1 MKKRWGLIVLVAGI
15 SFFSGGWLLR
25 GASAKS
31 NGIAGPELL
40 GRVLQF
46 VGEYYV
52 DEIPQDSVYHM
63 AAAGVLDQLNDPYS
77 GLEEG
82 EDYRQLTE
90 VISGN
95 YGGLGMQID
104 VRDGWITIVAPL
116 PETPASRAGIEAGD
130 QIIEVDGKS
139 TQGLTQEAAVK
150 TLRGTPGSKV
160 ALKVH
165 RPGMT
170 TPLPFALTRE
180 IIHNRS
186 VQPGT
191 MLENGVGYVSLVT
204 VADSSGPEL
213 SREINAL
220 RAKGMKSLILDL
232 RGNPGGSLD
241 QGAAVSDLFLDPG
254 AKIVSTHGRF
264 PEMNKEFTDH
274 APQKYGDLP
283 VVVLVNEF
291 SASAAEIIA
300 GALQD
305 NDRAVVVGTP
315 TFGKGLVQS
324 FWTLGQGAGLKL
336 TTGRWYTPSGR
347 TIQRKAKSQEEQY
360 RQAALQASGKD
371 TAAKPLP
378 TFKTISGRLV
388 KGGGG
393 IVPDRIVR
401 SDTLTEGEKTF
412 AKAIGTNV
420 TAYRDALTATALDVK
435 EKKLVTSESFK
446 VTPAIRQ
453 GLVDRLKAKGITLTA
468 EDVTAGSTLIDD
480 QLSYEI
486 ARYVFGREGE
496 LRRRDSDDPQVH
508 AALELLRKATTPKS
522 LMAEVA
528 GQ

>member
-1 MKKRWGLIVLVAGI
+1 MKKRWGLIVFVAVI

-31 NGIAGPELL
+31 NAVAGPELL

-52 DEIPQDSVYHM
+52 DELPQDSIYHM

-77 GLEEG
+77 SLEEG

-90 VISGN
+90 VTTGN

-116 PETPASRAGIEAGD
+116 PETPAARAGIEAGD
-130 QIIEVDGKS
+130 QVIEVDGKS
-139 TQGLTQEAAVK
+139 TQGLSQDAAVK
-150 TLRGTPGSKV
+150 TLRGTPGTKV
-160 ALKVH
+160 VLKVH
-165 RPGMT
+165 RPGFT
-170 TPLPFALTRE
+170 TPLPFSLTRE
-180 IIHNRS
+180 LIHNRS

-191 MLENGVGYVSLVT
+191 MLEGGIGYISLLTVS
-204 VADSSGPEL
+204 DSSAREL
-213 SREINAL
+213 GREIDKL
-220 RAKGMKSLILDL
+220 KTKGLTGLILDV
-232 RGNPGGSLD
+232 RGNPGGLLD
-241 QGAAVSDLFLDPG
+241 QGAAVSDVFLDPG

-274 APQKYGDLP
+274 APQRYPDLP
-283 VVVLVNEF
+283 IVVLVNEY

-305 NDRAVVVGTP
+305 NDRAVVVGVP

-347 TIQRKAKSQEEQY
+347 TIQRKAKSQEDQI
-360 RQAALQASGKD
+360 RQATLQASGKD
-371 TAAKPLP
+371 TVSKPLP

-388 KGGGG
+388 RGGGG

-401 SDTLTEGEKTF
+401 SDTLTDGERAF
-412 AKAIGTNV
+412 AKALGTNI

-435 EKKLVTSESFK
+435 ERKVVTTEDFK
-446 VTPAIRQ
+446 VTSAMRQ
-453 GLVDRLKAKGITLTA
+453 GLVDRLKAKGIALSA
-468 EDVTAGSTLIDD
+468 EDVQKGATLIDD

-486 ARYVFGREGE
+486 ARYTFGREGE

-508 AALELLRKATTPKS
+508 AALALLRKATTPRA

>member
-1 MKKRWGLIVLVAGI
+1 MKKRWGLIMFVAAI

-31 NGIAGPELL
+31 NKIEGPELL

-46 VGEYYV
+46 VSEYYV
-52 DEIPQDSVYHM
+52 DSIPPDSVYHM
-63 AAAGVLDQLNDPYS
+63 AAAGTLAELHDPYS

-104 VRDGWITIVAPL
+104 VRGGWITIVAPL
-116 PETPASRAGIEAGD
+116 PETPAARAGIEAGD

-139 TQGLTQEAAVK
+139 TQGISQENALKV
-150 TLRGTPGSKV
+150 LRGTPGSSV

-165 RPGMT
+165 RPGFA
-170 TPLPFALTRE
+170 TPLPFKLTRE
-180 IIHNRS
+180 LIHNRS

-191 MLENGVGYVSLVT
+191 MLENGIGYISLVS
-204 VADSSGPEL
+204 VSDSSAREM
-213 SREINAL
+213 SREIDSL
-220 RAKGMKSLILDL
+220 IPKGLKGLILDL
-232 RGNPGGSLD
+232 RNNPGGSLD
-241 QGAAVSDLFLDPG
+241 QGAAVSDVFLDPG

-264 PEMNKEFTDH
+264 AEMNKEFTDK
-274 APQKYGDLP
+274 APQKYGKLP

-305 NDRAVVVGTP
+305 NDRAVVVGVP

-324 FWTLGQGAGLKL
+324 FWTLGPGAGLKL
-336 TTGRWYTPSGR
+336 TTGRWFTPSGR
-347 TIQRKAKSQEEQY
+347 TIQRTAKSQAEQY
-360 RQAALQASGKD
+360 ALAELQASGKD
-371 TAAKPLP
+371 STAKPLP

-401 SDTLTEGEKTF
+401 SDTLTEGEKNF

-420 TAYRDALTATALDVK
+420 TPYRDALTATALEVK
-435 EKKLVTSESFK
+435 AKKEVTSESFK
-446 VTPAIRQ
+446 VTPEMRQ
-453 GLVDRLKAKGITLTA
+453 ALVDRLKAKGIPLTPEA
-468 EDVTAGSTLIDD
+468 VAGGTSLLDD
-480 QLSYEI
+480 QLSWEI

-496 LRRRDSDDPQVH
+496 LRRRNADDPQVH
-508 AALELLRKATTPKS
+508 AALELLRKGTTPRS
-522 LMAEVA
+522 LLSEVS

>member
-1 MKKRWGLIVLVAGI
+1 MKKRWGLIFFVAAI

-31 NGIAGPELL
+31 NSMTGPELL

-63 AAAGVLDQLNDPYS
+63 AAIGVLEQLNDPYS

-90 VISGN
+90 VTSGN

-139 TQGLTQEAAVK
+139 TQGLSQEAAVK
-150 TLRGTPGSKV
+150 TLRGAPGSKV
-160 ALKVH
+160 QLKVH
-165 RPGMT
+165 RPGMP
-170 TPLPFALTRE
+170 TPLPFSLTRE
-180 IIHNRS
+180 LIHNRS

-191 MLENGVGYVSLVT
+191 MLGNNIGYVSLVT
-204 VADSSGPEL
+204 VSDSSAHEL
-213 SREINAL
+213 TREIDAL
-220 RAKGMKSLILDL
+220 RAKGMKGLILDL
-232 RGNPGGSLD
+232 RGNPGGLLD
-241 QGAAVSDLFLDPG
+241 QGAAVSDVFLDPG
-254 AKIVSTHGRF
+254 DKIVSTHGRF

-274 APQKYGDLP
+274 APQQYPDLP

-305 NDRAVVVGTP
+305 NDRAVVVGVP

-324 FWTLGQGAGLKL
+324 FWTLGQGEGLKL

-347 TIQRKAKSQEEQY
+347 TIQRTAKSQKDQYEQ
-360 RQAALQASGKD
+360 AILQASGKD
-371 TAAKPLP
+371 TTAKPLP

-401 SDTLTEGEKTF
+401 SDTLTDGEKNF

-435 EKKLVTSESFK
+435 EKKLVTSENFV
-446 VTPAIRQ
+446 VTPVIRQ
-453 GLVDRLKAKGITLTA
+453 GLVDRLKAKGVTLSPEVVQEGA
-468 EDVTAGSTLIDD
+468 SLLDD
-480 QLSYEI
+480 QLAYEI

-496 LRRRDSDDPQVH
+496 LRRRDADDPQVH
-508 AALELLRKATTPKS
+508 AAMDLLRKAATPKS
-522 LMAEVA
+522 LMAEIA